1 MASPPPLRSIAT
13 IPDGAIPDGAPSP
26 APRPPAGPEDED
38 ALLRLACAG
47 AQGGP
52 LRRLLE
58 AHPSPAA
65 ALAAGPPAWSAAGLG
80 ADVQAAVARPDPG
93 RLRAARAWRERP
105 GRRLLPWGDP
115 DYPALLRLAP
125 SPPGLLFLSGDPAL
139 AWRPQVAIVG
149 SRAPTAAGLRHATGF
164 ALALA
169 EAGLVVT
176 SGLASGV
183 DAAAHRAA
191 LAAGGATIAVIGCGP
206 DRAFP
211 AGHAGL
217 QATLE
222 REGLL
227 VAEDP
232 PGTPPDAWRFPRRN
246 RVIAGLALG
255 TLVVEAA
262 QRSGALITGRLAA
275 EAGRE
280 VFALPGAIDNLKARG
295 CHALIRQGAA
305 LVESPGEVMEALAE
319 AARRA
324 AGALRGGPGA
334 GPGATAGAA
343 ASPSARPPP
352 ADPRQRRLWAPLADG
367 PLPAEALAARAG
379 LTMGEASSI
388 LLLMELEGHVIA
400 DGGRYLRKP

>member
-1 MASPPPLRSIAT
+1 MASIPPSIA
-13 IPDGAIPDGAPSP
+13 P
-26 APRPPAGPEDED
+26 APHTAPTAERAADDDE
-38 ALLRLACAG
+38 ALRRFACAG

-58 AHPSPAA
+58 AHPHPAA
-65 ALAAGPPAWSAAGLG
+65 ALGGGPPAWAAAGLG
-80 ADVQAAVARPDPG
+80 EEVLAALARPDPG
-93 RLRAARAWRERP
+93 RLRAARAWQERP
-105 GRRLLPWGDP
+105 GRRLLGWGDP

-125 SPPGLLFLSGDPAL
+125 SPPALLFLAGDPAL
-139 AWRPQVAIVG
+139 AWRPQVAVVG
-149 SRAPTAAGLRHATGF
+149 SRAPTAAGLRHAAAF
-164 ALALA
+164 ARAFA

-191 LAAGGATIAVIGCGP
+191 LAAGGASVAVIGCGP

-211 AGHAGL
+211 AGHAAL
-217 QATLE
+217 QQALE
-222 REGLL
+222 RDGLV

-232 PGTPPDAWRFPRRN
+232 PGTPPEAWRFPRRN

-305 LVESPGEVMEALAE
+305 LVESPDEVVAVLAE
-319 AARRA
+319 ASRA
-324 AGALRGGPGA
+324 LAGALRGRLDAPGRPAEGPA
-334 GPGATAGAA
+334 GRAA
-343 ASPSARPPP
+343 P
-352 ADPRQRRLWAPLADG
+352 ADPLQRRLWEPLADG
-367 PLPAEALAARAG
+367 PQSPEALAVRAG
-379 LTMGEASSI
+379 LTMGDASSI
-388 LLLMELEGHVIA
+388 LLLMELEGHVVA

>member
-1 MASPPPLRSIAT
+1 
-13 IPDGAIPDGAPSP
+13 
-26 APRPPAGPEDED
+26 
-38 ALLRLACAG
+38 
-47 AQGGP
+47 
-52 LRRLLE
+52 
-58 AHPSPAA
+58 
-65 ALAAGPPAWSAAGLG
+65 
-80 ADVQAAVARPDPG
+80 
-93 RLRAARAWRERP
+93 
-105 GRRLLPWGDP
+105 
-115 DYPALLRLAP
+115 
-125 SPPGLLFLSGDPAL
+125 
-139 AWRPQVAIVG
+139 VAIVG
-149 SRAPTAAGLRHATGF
+149 SRAPTAAGLRHAAGF
-164 ALALA
+164 ARALA

-191 LAAGGATIAVIGCGP
+191 LAAGGASIGVIGCGP

-211 AGHAGL
+211 AGHAAL
-217 QATLE
+217 QASLE

-305 LVESPGEVMEALAE
+305 LVESPGEVAEALAE
-319 AARRA
+319 AARRL
-324 AGALRGGPGA
+324 AGALRGGPSA
-334 GPGATAGAA
+334 APGPAPGLPVA
-343 ASPSARPPP
+343 PPP
-352 ADPRQRRLWAPLADG
+352 ADPRQRLLWASLADG
-367 PLPAEALAARAG
+367 PLPAESLAARAG

-388 LLLMELEGHVIA
+388 LLLMELEGHVVA